1 MWCWCAA
8 GILYLPGS
16 LRLETLYEQRRCS
29 RFIASCSHQPP
40 RTTFANRAAGPVG
53 AAVPGLRCGHPHR
66 AHRHLRHAAGG
77 ALLLLAGQHRSA
89 AKLPATYQCHKVR
102 SLACVVS
109 ACWLAPTCVC
119 ALPCTGASLC
129 CVCAAGG
136 VTLHIRKLAGH
147 NSHHI
152 VEATF
157 KSFARALRQA
167 TEVDPRRQG
176 MIASSKG
183 VLTQQ

>member
-1 MWCWCAA
+1 M
-8 GILYLPGS
+8 LQQRYSKEDLPV
-16 LRLETLYEQRRCS
+16 LCLHL
-29 RFIASCSHQPP
+29 HP
-40 RTTFANRAAGPVG
+40 R
-53 AAVPGLRCGHPHR
+53 
-66 AHRHLRHAAGG
+66 
-77 ALLLLAGQHRSA
+77 
-89 AKLPATYQCHKVR
+89 
-102 SLACVVS
+102 
-109 ACWLAPTCVC
+109 VC
-119 ALPCTGASLC
+119 TLPCTCVSVC

>member
-1 MWCWCAA
+1 MCLLVHC
-8 GILYLPGS
+8 
-16 LRLETLYEQRRCS
+16 CH
-29 RFIASCSHQPP
+29 SCVCTS
-40 RTTFANRAAGPVG
+40 
-53 AAVPGLRCGHPHR
+53 CCER
-66 AHRHLRHAAGG
+66 AH
-77 ALLLLAGQHRSA
+77 S
-89 AKLPATYQCHKVR
+89 YQC
-102 SLACVVS
+102 C
-109 ACWLAPTCVC
+109 
-119 ALPCTGASLC
+119 
-129 CVCAAGG
+129 AGG